1 MGDSSD
7 EEGVRSGTEKEA
19 DNKELKEVFGESGDE
34 EAPETNQSTE
44 KQSKKDEEQEEESES
59 DQDNKG

>member
-1 MGDSSD
+1 M
-7 EEGVRSGTEKEA
+7 RSGAEKEA

-34 EAPETNQSTE
+34 EVPEKNQSTE
-44 KQSKKDEEQEEESES
+44 KQSKKDDEQEEESES